1 MIEDA
6 MVETVTIEI
15 MRAAAS
21 LDASLMLLIL
31 AETPQTADSAK
42 LVRDST
48 TGS

>member
-21 LDASLMLLIL
+21 LDALLMFHPM
-31 AETPQTADSAK
+31 TD
-42 LVRDST
+42 
-48 TGS
+48 